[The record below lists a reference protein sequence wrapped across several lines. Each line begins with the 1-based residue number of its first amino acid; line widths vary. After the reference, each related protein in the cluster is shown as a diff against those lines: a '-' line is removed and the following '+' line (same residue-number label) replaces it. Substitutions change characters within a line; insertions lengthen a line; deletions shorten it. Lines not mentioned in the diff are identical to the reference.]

1 MEQTPELLAAHQAR
15 RAAFDPLLARSEP
28 LPPPGKRDTALS
40 CPGGVALVRNVDSDP
55 DTWGYTFFAAHESK
69 LVPKVDGPGAFA
81 ELLDLWA
88 EQDEFRPGPDSIA
101 TITWPS
107 RDTEM
112 SRALVERGFTP
123 QAILAV
129 RLAGQPIPG
138 PSFPGNTGSGVVV
151 RRAKPRD
158 TEAVTRL
165 WLEQLRWDAQFGYV
179 AIRPSTPS
187 GLAEQVAQAVGGE
200 EKRAW
205 IAERDGAAV
214 GLIVVQP
221 PENASWAAHLIRVAP
236 AAYLN
241 CGAVTAG
248 ERGGGVGSALVRHV
262 HAELDAEGIGAVLLH
277 YTATNPLSVPFW
289 SRCGYRPLL
298 TAWTRGTV
306 GPGGAGETGETVG

>member
-1 MEQTPELLAAHQAR
+1 VEQSPELLAAHQAR
-15 RAAFDPLLARSEP
+15 REVFDPLLARSEP
-28 LPPPGKRDTALS
+28 LPEPGNQDTALS
-40 CPGGVALVRNVDSDP
+40 CPGGVALVRNTVADP
-55 DTWGYTFFAAHESK
+55 DTWGYTFFAANESK
-69 LVPKVDGPGAFA
+69 LVPKADGPQAFA

-88 EQDEFRPGPDSIA
+88 EQDAFRPGPDSIA

-107 RDTEM
+107 RDTETA
-112 SRALVERGFTP
+112 RALVEREFAP

-129 RLAGQPIPG
+129 RLTGQATGASATPG
-138 PSFPGNTGSGVVV
+138 SSDSGVVV

-165 WLEQLRWDAQFGYV
+165 WMEQLHWDAQFGYV
-179 AIRPSTPS
+179 SIRPSTPS

-205 IAERDGAAV
+205 IAERDGEPV
-214 GLIVVQP
+214 GLVVVQP
-221 PENASWAAHLIRVAP
+221 PEHAAWAAHLIRVAP

-248 ERGGGVGSALVRHV
+248 ERGGGVGSTLVRHV
-262 HAELDAEGIGAVLLH
+262 HTELDAEGIGAVLLH

-306 GPGGAGETGETVG
+306 GAASVGETVRTVG